1 MPKTTQPTDTEQLSV
16 TLPRE
21 AVRLMMQLK
30 GVGLYGTT
38 RGEIARSLI
47 QARLED
53 LAGKGIVKLKR
64 PRA

>member
-1 MPKTTQPTDTEQLSV
+1 
-16 TLPRE
+16 
-21 AVRLMMQLK
+21 MMQLK

-53 LAGKGIVKLKR
+53 LAGKNIVRLRKPGAR
-64 PRA
+64 R